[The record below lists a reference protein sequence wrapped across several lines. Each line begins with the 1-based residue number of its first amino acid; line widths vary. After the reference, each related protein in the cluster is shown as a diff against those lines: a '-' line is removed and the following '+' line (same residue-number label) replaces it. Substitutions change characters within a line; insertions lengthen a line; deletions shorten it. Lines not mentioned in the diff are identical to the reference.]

1 MTSVVAW
8 RAREIFSFEGGPT
21 SVQLGDV
28 WVAADSRVTGPGPA
42 AAPRVLTDAAAK
54 ILPIPV
60 RMFEGYEHGPGYHS
74 IYEGQLGF
82 AYAGSTFS
90 ATMTQTLVASCL
102 SSLCGEYGANL
113 PSLEDLVDFICR
125 VGTRYTLDVESIFE
139 ACVVGAQPDRRGL
152 TDTQCFHLT
161 YSTEHRALIKTEID
175 LDPAGS
181 FVLLG
186 SRKAEISKMIA
197 AGFETSI
204 EYSPTRALTEIIAQ
218 EGIADIGGGLQI
230 GRASRGGF
238 RLFPTW
244 GYNRDAPNLRSLLNQ
259 GGAGLLRIG
268 AFHVGDP

>member
-8 RAREIFSFEGGPT
+8 RAREIFSFEGGPS

-28 WVAADSRVTGPGPA
+28 WIAADSRVTGAGPTA
-42 AAPRVLTDAAAK
+42 EPRVLTDAAAK
-54 ILPIPV
+54 ILPVPV

-102 SSLCGEYGANL
+102 STLCGEYGAAL
-113 PSLEDLVDFICR
+113 PSLEDLVGFICR

-139 ACVVGAQPDRRGL
+139 ACVVGAQPDRRGQ

-161 YSTEHRALIKTEID
+161 YSAEHRTMIKTEVN
-175 LDPAGS
+175 LEPAGT
-181 FVLLG
+181 FLLLG
-186 SRKAEISKMIA
+186 SRKAEISRMIE

-204 EYSPTRALTEIIAQ
+204 EYGPTRALMDIIAQ
-218 EGIADIGGGLQI
+218 EGVADIGGGLQI

-244 GYNRDAPNLRSLLNQ
+244 GYNRGAPNLRSMLNQ
-259 GGAGLLRIG
+259 GGAGLFEIG
-268 AFHVGDP
+268 DFRVGDP